1 MITYYTEGYIK
12 EIGIGQGLKICPGL
26 LGLGTPTFTI
36 TPAPPFLFE
45 EEKKPMILLKEEAPS
60 EAKGAFQ
67 GLIACPAETT
77 FPMGK
82 AAITLSELI
91 LLKVNKLK
99 VRLTLEKCTD
109 GQPPDFCVVG
119 LKVL

>member
-1 MITYYTEGYIK
+1 MTTYYTEGYIK
-12 EIGIGQGLKICPGL
+12 EIGIGQGLETCPEQ
-26 LGLGTPTFTI
+26 LGLGSLTITI

-77 FPMGK
+77 FPMDK